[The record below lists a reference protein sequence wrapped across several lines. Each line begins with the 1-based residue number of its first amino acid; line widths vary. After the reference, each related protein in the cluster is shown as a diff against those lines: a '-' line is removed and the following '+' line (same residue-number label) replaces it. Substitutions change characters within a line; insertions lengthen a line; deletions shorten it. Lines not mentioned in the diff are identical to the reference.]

1 MTSTRPYL
9 VRAMIDWIV
18 DNAWTPYVV
27 IAADA
32 PGAEAL
38 IDYATDGR
46 LVLNV
51 SGTATRNLSIGK
63 DDARRGLPI
72 RRTSRAPLSA
82 PIGSVVAVYAREN
95 QQGNGVRGGRRP
107 YAPTEPEKPSRPKL
121 SLVK

>member
-9 VRAMIDWIV
+9 VHAMVDWIV

-38 IDYATDGR
+38 LDYATDGR

-51 SGTATRNLSIGK
+51 SATATRNLSIGK
-63 DDARRGLPI
+63 DTLEVDCRFGGR
-72 RRTSRAPLSA
+72 SVHVSA
-82 PIGSVVAVYAREN
+82 PTGTVVAVYAREN
-95 QQGNGVRGGRRP
+95 NKGMVFEVEGGQP
-107 YAPTEPEKPSRPKL
+107 PTEPEKLSRPKL

>member
-38 IDYATDGR
+38 LGYATDGR

-51 SGTATRNLSIGK
+51 SATATRNLAVGN
-63 DDARRGLPI
+63 DTLDVDCRFGGRPVH
-72 RRTSRAPLSA
+72 LSA
-82 PIGSVVAVYAREN
+82 PIGTVVAVYARESSK
-95 QQGNGVRGGRRP
+95 GMVFEVEDGDT
-107 YAPTEPEKPSRPKL
+107 PTEPEPPSPRKL

>member
-32 PGAEAL
+32 PGAGAL

-51 SGTATRNLSIGK
+51 SATATRNLSIGNETL
-63 DDARRGLPI
+63 DVDCRFSGRPVH
-72 RRTSRAPLSA
+72 LSA
-82 PIGSVVAVYAREN
+82 PIGTVVAVYAREN
-95 QQGNGVRGGRRP
+95 SKGMVFEVED
-107 YAPTEPEKPSRPKL
+107 AHTPTEPEKSSRPKL
-121 SLVK
+121 ALVK

>member
-1 MTSTRPYL
+1 MTSPRPYL

-18 DNAWTPYVV
+18 DNTWTPYVV

-38 IDYATDGR
+38 RDYATDGH

-51 SGTATRNLSIGK
+51 SATATRHLAIGK
-63 DDARRGLPI
+63 DTLEVDCRFGGRPVH
-72 RRTSRAPLSA
+72 LSA
-82 PIGSVVAVYAREN
+82 PIGTVVAVYARESS
-95 QQGNGVRGGRRP
+95 QGMVFEVEDGHP
-107 YAPTEPEKPSRPKL
+107 PTEPEPPSRPKL

>member
-38 IDYATDGR
+38 IDYATGGR

-51 SGTATRNLSIGK
+51 SATATRNLSIGNETL
-63 DDARRGLPI
+63 DVDCRFSGRPVH
-72 RRTSRAPLSA
+72 LSA
-82 PIGSVVAVYAREN
+82 PIGTVVAVYAREN
-95 QQGNGVRGGRRP
+95 SKGMVFEVED
-107 YAPTEPEKPSRPKL
+107 AHTPTEPEKPSRPKL

>member
-1 MTSTRPYL
+1 MTSARPYL

-38 IDYATDGR
+38 LDYATDGR
-46 LVLNV
+46 LVINV
-51 SGTATRNLSIGK
+51 SATATRNLAIGN
-63 DDARRGLPI
+63 DALEVDCRFGGRPVHLC
-72 RRTSRAPLSA
+72 A
-82 PIGSVVAVYAREN
+82 PIGTVVAVYARETSK
-95 QQGNGVRGGRRP
+95 GMVFEVEDGD
-107 YAPTEPEKPSRPKL
+107 APTEPEPPSRPKL

>member
-9 VRAMIDWIV
+9 VQAMIDWIV

-32 PGAEAL
+32 PGTEAL
-38 IDYATDGR
+38 LDHATDGR

-51 SGTATRNLSIGK
+51 SATATRNLAIGK
-63 DDARRGLPI
+63 DTLEVDCRFGG
-72 RRTSRAPLSA
+72 RAVHVSA
-82 PIGSVVAVYAREN
+82 PIGTVVAVYAREN
-95 QQGNGVRGGRRP
+95 HRGMVFEVEDNLTP
-107 YAPTEPEKPSRPKL
+107 AEPNKPSPPKL

>member
-18 DNAWTPYVV
+18 DNACTPYLV

-38 IDYATDGR
+38 LDFATDNR

-51 SGTATRNLSIGK
+51 SATATRNLVIGK
-63 DDARRGLPI
+63 
-72 RRTSRAPLSA
+72 RTVEVDCRFGGRPVHVSVPLGA
-82 PIGSVVAVYAREN
+82 VVAVYAREN
-95 QQGNGVRGGRRP
+95 RMGMVFEVEDGGPPTQPERP
-107 YAPTEPEKPSRPKL
+107 PGPKL

>member
-18 DNAWTPYVV
+18 DNTWTPYVV

-38 IDYATDGR
+38 RDYATDGR

-51 SGTATRNLSIGK
+51 SATATRNLAVGNDTLEVDCRFGGRSVH
-63 DDARRGLPI
+63 
-72 RRTSRAPLSA
+72 LSA
-82 PIGSVVAVYAREN
+82 PIGTVVAVYARESSK
-95 QQGNGVRGGRRP
+95 GMVFEVEDGDT
-107 YAPTEPEKPSRPKL
+107 PTEPEPPSRPKL

>member
-18 DNAWTPYVV
+18 DNNWTPYVV

-38 IDYATDGR
+38 LAYATDGR

-51 SGTATRNLSIGK
+51 SATATRSLAVGNDTLEVDCRFGG
-63 DDARRGLPI
+63 RPVH
-72 RRTSRAPLSA
+72 LSA
-82 PIGSVVAVYAREN
+82 PIGTVVAVYARESSK
-95 QQGNGVRGGRRP
+95 GMVFEVEDGDT
-107 YAPTEPEKPSRPKL
+107 PTEPEPPSRPKL

>member
-1 MTSTRPYL
+1 MISTRPYL

-38 IDYATDGR
+38 LPYATEGR

-51 SGTATRNLSIGK
+51 SATATRHLAIGS
-63 DDARRGLPI
+63 DALDVDCRFGGRPVH
-72 RRTSRAPLSA
+72 LSA
-82 PIGSVVAVYAREN
+82 PMGTVVAVYAREN
-95 QQGNGVRGGRRP
+95 SQGMIFEIEGGEP
-107 YAPTEPEKPSRPKL
+107 PAEPEQPARPKL